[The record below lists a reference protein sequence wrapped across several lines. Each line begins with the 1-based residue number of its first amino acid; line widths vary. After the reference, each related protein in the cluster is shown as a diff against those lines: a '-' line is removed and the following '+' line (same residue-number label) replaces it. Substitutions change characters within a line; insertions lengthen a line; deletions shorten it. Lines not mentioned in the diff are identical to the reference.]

1 MKPIVVRLLGLGSRS
16 HRPDRRSR
24 RLIRRLV
31 GFAVAGAMT
40 VALMPGAAFGAA
52 GAPAVPLI
60 PTTALATKAQPATVA
75 GDWTQFRNGPTHQ
88 GYNASETTI
97 SASNVDALGVS
108 WTGTIGSAINSSPAV
123 ADGVIYVG
131 SNDFKLHAYAVGC
144 ASGGGSCSPLW
155 SSVAAGGVIY
165 SAPAVAN
172 GVVYVGSMDGKLYA
186 YAVGCNSLGG
196 SCSPLWTGAT

>member
-108 WTGTIGSAINSSPAV
+108 WTGTT
-123 ADGVIYVG
+123 
-131 SNDFKLHAYAVGC
+131 
-144 ASGGGSCSPLW
+144 GGS
-155 SSVAAGGVIY
+155 IY
-165 SAPAVAN
+165 SSPAVAN
-172 GVVYVGSMDGKLYA
+172 GVVYVGSSDHKLYA
-186 YAVGCNSLGG
+186 YAVGCASGG
-196 SCSPLWTGAT
+196 GTCSPLWTATTGGSIYSSPAVANSVVYVG